1 MADADA
7 HREILPAHY
16 IAESKQWLPGPSQ
29 DRAEHMPSFIRVVSW
44 NIDCM
49 RPEPD
54 LRLDAALSY
63 IQHQVFK
70 CRTYRRRPEPCS
82 ILLQGVLATA
92 FDTILNNK
100 WVQNFFVVIPSTTDA
115 WPKLAKYGTVTLLSR
130 SIRIT
135 KSTSLHFSCS
145 ESQHHAIFVDV
156 KLSGLVDTV
165 QAPSSSQSVVTL
177 RIANTHLDPL
187 PDGAPIREKQ
197 LKLVAGALMQDGLFG
212 GIVGGDFNAISPDDS
227 TLVESVGL
235 WDAWSGDDEGGFT
248 WGYQPRSPLTP
259 GRLDKLVYT
268 PRPGLFIDTPKKIA
282 LGKKYGKLTQRRW
295 ISDHYAL
302 LTKVQCVYFA
312 SDASDHDLSDHGHVQ
327 QGLREQR
334 NIETCSLDHPLVSHS
349 PPHSKYVIP
358 LHPGTNSRSRRK
370 AWKRLLR
377 MKSSSPSVEQ
387 HSDETRT
394 L

>member
-1 MADADA
+1 MADA
-7 HREILPAHY
+7 HRDIQPVHY
-16 IAESKQWLPGPSQ
+16 TAESKQWLPGPSQ
-29 DRAEHMPSFIRVVSW
+29 DRAGEHMPSFIRVVSW
-44 NIDCM
+44 NVDCM

-70 CRTYRRRPEPCS
+70 CRTNRRRPEPCS
-82 ILLQGVLATA
+82 ILLQGVLTTA

-130 SIRIT
+130 SLRIT
-135 KSTSLHFSCS
+135 KSTTIHFSCS

-156 KLSGLVDTV
+156 KLSGLLDTA
-165 QAPSSSQSVVTL
+165 QAPASSESVVTL

-187 PDGAPIREKQ
+187 PDGAPIRERQ
-197 LKLVAGALMQDGLFG
+197 FKLVADALIQDGLFG
-212 GIVGGDFNAISPDDS
+212 GVVGGDFNAVSLNDS
-227 TLVESVGL
+227 ELVESVGL

-248 WGYQPRSPLTP
+248 WGYQPPSPLTP

-268 PRPGLFIDTPKKIA
+268 PRPGFFVDTPKKIA
-282 LGKKYGKLTQRRW
+282 VGKKYGQLTRRRW

-312 SDASDHDLSDHGHVQ
+312 SDASDCDPSDHGHVQ

-334 NIETCSLDHPLVSHS
+334 NIETCSLDDPLVSHS
-349 PPHSKYVIP
+349 PPRSKYIIP

-370 AWKRLLR
+370 PWKRLLR

-387 HSDETRT
+387 HSDGTRT
-394 L
+394 H

>member
-1 MADADA
+1 M
-7 HREILPAHY
+7 
-16 IAESKQWLPGPSQ
+16 S
-29 DRAEHMPSFIRVVSW
+29 SFMRVVSW

-63 IQHQVFK
+63 IQHHVFK
-70 CRTYRRRPEPCS
+70 CRTNRRCPEPCS
-82 ILLQGVLATA
+82 ILLQGVQATA

-115 WPKLAKYGTVTLLSR
+115 WPKLAKYGSVTLLSR
-130 SIRIT
+130 SIDIA
-135 KSTSLHFSCS
+135 KSTSIHFSCS
-145 ESQHHAIFVDV
+145 EPQLHAIFIDV
-156 KLSGLVDTV
+156 KLSGLLDT
-165 QAPSSSQSVVTL
+165 AKAPPSSESVVTL

-197 LKLVAGALMQDGLFG
+197 LKLIANALMQDGLFG
-212 GIVGGDFNAISPDDS
+212 GIVGGDFNAVSPNDFA
-227 TLVESVGL
+227 LVESVGL
-235 WDAWSGDDEGGFT
+235 LDAWSGDDGGFT

-268 PRPGLFIDTPKKIA
+268 PRPGFFIDTPKNIA
-282 LGKKYGKLTQRRW
+282 VGKKYGKLTRRRW

-302 LTKVQCVYFA
+302 LTKVQCVFFA
-312 SDASDHDLSDHGHVQ
+312 SDSSDYDPSDHGHVQ
-327 QGLREQR
+327 QGMREQR

-349 PPHSKYVIP
+349 PPRSKYIIP
-358 LHPGTNSRSRRK
+358 LHPSTNSRSRRK
-370 AWKRLLR
+370 PWKRFLR
-377 MKSSSPSVEQ
+377 RKSSSPSVEQ

-394 L
+394 H

>member
-1 MADADA
+1 MTDT
-7 HREILPAHY
+7 HREIQPAHY
-16 IAESKQWLPGPSQ
+16 TPESKQWLPGPSQ

-54 LRLDAALSY
+54 LRLHAALSY

-70 CRTYRRRPEPCS
+70 CRTNRRCPDPCS

-115 WPKLAKYGTVTLLSR
+115 WPKLAKYGTVTLLAR
-130 SIRIT
+130 SICIT
-135 KSTSLHFSCS
+135 KSTSIHFSCS

-156 KLSGLVDTV
+156 KLSGLLDTA
-165 QAPSSSQSVVTL
+165 QAPPSSESLVTL

-197 LKLVAGALMQDGLFG
+197 LKLVADALLQDGLFG
-212 GIVGGDFNAISPDDS
+212 GVVGGDFHAVTPNDS
-227 TLVESVGL
+227 ALVESVGL

-259 GRLDKLVYT
+259 GRLDKLVYV
-268 PRPGLFIDTPKKIA
+268 PRPGFFIDTPKKIA
-282 LGKKYGKLTQRRW
+282 VGKKYGKLTRRRW

-312 SDASDHDLSDHGHVQ
+312 SDASDHDTSDHGHVQ

-334 NIETCSLDHPLVSHS
+334 NIETRSLDHPLVSHS
-349 PPHSKYVIP
+349 PPRSKYIIP

-370 AWKRLLR
+370 PWKRLLR
-377 MKSSSPSVEQ
+377 MKSSSPSIEQ
-387 HSDETRT
+387 YFDETRT
-394 L
+394 H

>member
-1 MADADA
+1 MADA
-7 HREILPAHY
+7 HREIQPAHY
-16 IAESKQWLPGPSQ
+16 IAESKRWFSGPSQ
-29 DRAEHMPSFIRVVSW
+29 EGPEHIPSFIRLVSW

-70 CRTYRRRPEPCS
+70 CRTNRRRPEPCS

-115 WPKLAKYGTVTLLSR
+115 WPKLAKYGSVTLLSR

-135 KSTSLHFSCS
+135 KSTSIHFSCS

-156 KLSGLVDTV
+156 KLSGLLDTA
-165 QAPSSSQSVVTL
+165 QALSSSKSVITL

-187 PDGAPIREKQ
+187 PNGVPIREKQ
-197 LKLVAGALMQDGLFG
+197 LKLVADALMQDGLFG
-212 GIVGGDFNAISPDDS
+212 GIVGGDFNAVSSNDS
-227 TLVESVGL
+227 ALVESVGL

-248 WGYQPRSPLTP
+248 WGYQPRCPLTP

-268 PRPGLFIDTPKKIA
+268 PRPGFFIDTPKNIA
-282 LGKKYGKLTQRRW
+282 IGKKYGGLTRRRW

-312 SDASDHDLSDHGHVQ
+312 SDASDHDPSDHGHVQ

-349 PPHSKYVIP
+349 PPRSKHIIP
-358 LHPGTNSRSRRK
+358 LHPGTNFRSRRK
-370 AWKRLLR
+370 PWKRLLR
-377 MKSSSPSVEQ
+377 MKSSSPSVGQ
-387 HSDETRT
+387 HFDENRT
-394 L
+394 H

>member
-1 MADADA
+1 MADMDT
-7 HREILPAHY
+7 HRDIQPAHY
-16 IAESKQWLPGPSQ
+16 IAESKKWLPGPTQ
-29 DRAEHMPSFIRVVSW
+29 DRAEHMPSSIRVVSW

-49 RPEPD
+49 RPEAD

-70 CRTYRRRPEPCS
+70 CRTNSRRPEPCS

-92 FDTILNNK
+92 FNTIINNK
-100 WVQNFFVVIPSTTDA
+100 WVQNFFVVIPPTTDA

-130 SIRIT
+130 SLHIT
-135 KSTSLHFSCS
+135 KSTSLQFSCS
-145 ESQHHAIFVDV
+145 ESQHHATFVDV
-156 KLSGLVDTV
+156 KLSGLLDTA
-165 QAPSSSQSVVTL
+165 QAPSSSESVVTL

-187 PDGAPIREKQ
+187 PDGVQIREKQ
-197 LKLVAGALMQDGLFG
+197 LKLIADTLIQDGLFG
-212 GIVGGDFNAISPDDS
+212 GIVGGDFNAVSPNDS
-227 TLVESVGL
+227 ALVESVGL

-268 PRPGLFIDTPKKIA
+268 PRPGFFVDTPKKIA
-282 LGKKYGKLTQRRW
+282 VGKKYGKLTQRRW

-312 SDASDHDLSDHGHVQ
+312 SDALDRDPSDHGHVQ

-334 NIETCSLDHPLVSHS
+334 NIDTCSLNV
-349 PPHSKYVIP
+349 
-358 LHPGTNSRSRRK
+358 NSRFSYPS
-370 AWKRLLR
+370 LLLTV
-377 MKSSSPSVEQ
+377 M
-387 HSDETRT
+387 
-394 L
+394 